1 MDEMRDRMSDVSSN
15 AERDAGSHRFFDPLS
30 SRPGEKW
37 MESSSAER
45 RFAKVLICFYGRYG
59 ATAQL
64 AEAIAAG
71 ARMVP
76 PDEVRIRR
84 IPEIDSGDVIRQD
97 ESRWRAY
104 QKLVENYP
112 AVAPEDVTWANALI
126 VGSPGYLGGM
136 ASSVKYWLEQALAP
150 WSNPQIEEKAGAAF
164 STTAT
169 AHGGSEATIF
179 NILTALMHLG
189 LVIVPSGYVLPTL
202 GSNQCPY
209 GATVVTGRDHELQ
222 PTEGELAAARSL
234 GFRVSHVARCLI
246 GGKDMEAYRRRHW
259 YLVAGPSS

>member
-1 MDEMRDRMSDVSSN
+1 MDEMRDRMPDRPSGAD
-15 AERDAGSHRFFDPLS
+15 RDASDHRFFDPLS
-30 SRPGEKW
+30 RRAGD
-37 MESSSAER
+37 SAPEPLAVER
-45 RFAKVLICFYGRYG
+45 RAAKVLICFYGRYG

-84 IPEIDSGDVIRQD
+84 IPDLVPEDVIRQD
-97 ESRWRAY
+97 EDRWRAY
-104 QKLVENYP
+104 QKLAENYLTVS
-112 AVAPEDVTWANALI
+112 AEDVTWANALV
-126 VGSPGYLGGM
+126 VGSPGYIGGM
-136 ASSVKYWLEQALAP
+136 AAAVKYWLEQALAP
-150 WSNPQIEEKAGAAF
+150 WNNPPIEEKAGAAF

-169 AHGGSEATIF
+169 AHGGSEVTIF

-202 GSNQCPY
+202 ASNQCPY
-209 GATVVTGRDHELQ
+209 GAIVVTGRDHELQ

-246 GGKDMEAYRRRHW
+246 GGKEMEAYRRRHW
-259 YLVAGPSS
+259 YLLAGPSS